1 MAVPTETTSSGDRS
15 QRAHTSLTAATT
27 TVSPAPMRPKLA
39 RAPLWAR
46 LPPLHPTASAN
57 GSSLATP
64 PAHASPIAPPPI
76 VLPDRV
82 ATTRVLLQDAQA
94 TMQKFAARMDAVGA
108 NIEQALKEVQLA
120 RSSIDVAGEKSVAE
134 LADISECL
142 PLPILSS
149 PLGFYSSSAHIP
161 RFILYF
167 DH

>member
-1 MAVPTETTSSGDRS
+1 MAVPTETTLSEDRS
-15 QRAHTSLTAATT
+15 QRAHTSLAAATT
-27 TVSPAPMRPKLA
+27 ASPAPMRPKLA

-46 LPPLHPTASAN
+46 LPLLHPTASAN

-108 NIEQALKEVQLA
+108 NIEQALKDVQLA

-142 PLPILSS
+142 PLPISSS
-149 PLGFYSSSAHIP
+149 PLGFHSSSAHIP
-161 RFILYF
+161 RSIFCLITN
-167 DH
+167 